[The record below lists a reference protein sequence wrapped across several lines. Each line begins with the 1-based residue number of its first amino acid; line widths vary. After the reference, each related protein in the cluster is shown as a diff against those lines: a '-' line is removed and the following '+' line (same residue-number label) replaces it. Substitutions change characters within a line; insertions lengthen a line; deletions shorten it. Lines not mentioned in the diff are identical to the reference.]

1 MSKVVRISNA
11 RIILVIAL
19 AAVVFS
25 TACSKNANTG
35 NSTNSTNSGT
45 TNSASSTSSSGGTAA
60 TGSPTAALRG
70 YYQAAMN
77 KDINAAKRYLSAGTM
92 ALLEEGA
99 KKMGKSLDEAFQE
112 SATQSNTTT
121 MPEFSNEKITGD
133 TATVDMKAQGMSVT
147 MPMVKEGGEWKLAMD
162 KLINDM
168 KNSMSSEGPK
178 GATGGADDDDEKHEG
193 NSNH

>member
-1 MSKVVRISNA
+1 MSKVVTISKS

-19 AAVVFS
+19 ATVVFA

-35 NSTNSTNSGT
+35 NSTNTANSSTGNKT
-45 TNSASSTSSSGGTAA
+45 TSSTSGGSEAA
-60 TGSPTAALRG
+60 GSPTAALRS

-77 KDINAAKRYLSAGTM
+77 KDINSAKRYLSAGTM
-92 ALLEEGA
+92 TLLEEGA
-99 KKMGKSLDEAFQE
+99 KKMGKSLDEAFKE

-162 KLINDM
+162 KLIEGM
-168 KNSMSSEGPK
+168 KNSMGNDGPK
-178 GATGGADDDDEKHEG
+178 PSTGGDDDDDKHEG
-193 NSNH
+193 NSNEK

>member
-1 MSKVVRISNA
+1 MSKVVTISNT
-11 RIILVIAL
+11 RMIFVIAL
-19 AAVVFS
+19 AAVVLS
-25 TACSKNANTG
+25 TACSKSANTG
-35 NSTNSTNSGT
+35 NSTNSTNSTSTG
-45 TNSASSTSSSGGTAA
+45 NSSSTSSGSTAA
-60 TGSPTAALRG
+60 AGSPTASLRA

-99 KKMGKSLDEAFQE
+99 KKMGKSLDEAFKE

-121 MPEFSNEKITGD
+121 MPEFTNEKITGD

-147 MPMVKEGGEWKLAMD
+147 MPMVKEDGEWKLAMD

-168 KNSMSSEGPK
+168 KNSMGGDGPK
-178 GATGGADDDDEKHEG
+178 APAGDDDDDKHEG
-193 NSNH
+193 NSNDK

>member
-1 MSKVVRISNA
+1 M
-11 RIILVIAL
+11 ILVIAL
-19 AAVVFS
+19 AAVVFA

-35 NSTNSTNSGT
+35 NSTNSTNSSAGNKTATNGT
-45 TNSASSTSSSGGTAA
+45 SGGSEAA
-60 TGSPTAALRG
+60 GTPTAALRG

-92 ALLEEGA
+92 TLLEEGA
-99 KKMGKSLDEAFQE
+99 KKMGKSLDEAFKE

-121 MPEFSNEKITGD
+121 MPEFSNEKIAGD

-168 KNSMSSEGPK
+168 KNSMGNDGPK
-178 GATGGADDDDEKHEG
+178 PSTGDDDDDKHEG
-193 NSNH
+193 NSNEK